1 MLNILKK
8 GEKMKKFLSVVC
20 IATLFVGCGSEANA
34 AKCPSWRAESQDDM
48 SAVLTIRSNDDIVI
62 KKVIVN
68 RGNCEVMLG
77 QDVEKNM
84 ENLFQEALKTKGKRF
99 AAMTFLTGNAEAIW
113 SYVKGREFPFKE
125 FELKFGQSKGF
136 IAFCAS
142 RDILEVKIETNLG
155 ECLIKSNNE

>member
-1 MLNILKK
+1 
-8 GEKMKKFLSVVC
+8 MKKFLSVVC
-20 IATLFVGCGSEANA
+20 LATLFVGCGSEANA

-68 RGNCEVMLG
+68 RGNCEVMLQ
-77 QDVEKNM
+77 QDAEKNM

-99 AAMTFLTGNAEAIW
+99 ATMTFLTGNAEAIW

-155 ECLIKSNNE
+155 ECVLPINR

>member
-1 MLNILKK
+1 
-8 GEKMKKFLSVVC
+8 MKKFLSVVC
-20 IATLFVGCGSEANA
+20 LATLFVGCGSEANA

-48 SAVLTIRSNDDIVI
+48 SATLTIRSNDDIVI

-68 RGNCEVMLG
+68 RGNCEVMLQ

-84 ENLFQEALKTKGKRF
+84 ENLFQEALKTKGRRF
-99 AAMTFLTGNAEAIW
+99 ATMTFLTGNVEAIW

-155 ECLIKSNNE
+155 ECVLPINR

>member
-1 MLNILKK
+1 
-8 GEKMKKFLSVVC
+8 MKKFLSVVC
-20 IATLFVGCGSEANA
+20 LATLFVGCGSEANA

-68 RGNCEVMLG
+68 RGNCEVMLQ
-77 QDVEKNM
+77 QDLEKNM

-99 AAMTFLTGNAEAIW
+99 AVMTFTTGNVEAIW

-136 IAFCAS
+136 ITFCAS

-155 ECLIKSNNE
+155 ECVLPINR

>member
-1 MLNILKK
+1 
-8 GEKMKKFLSVVC
+8 MKKLLSVVC
-20 IATLFVGCGSEANA
+20 LATLFIGCGSEANA

-68 RGNCEVMLG
+68 RGNCEVMLQ

-155 ECLIKSNNE
+155 ECVLPINR

>member
-1 MLNILKK
+1 
-8 GEKMKKFLSVVC
+8 MKKLLSVVC
-20 IATLFVGCGSEANA
+20 LATLFVGCGSEANA

-48 SAVLTIRSNDDIVI
+48 SATLTIRSNDDIVI

-68 RGNCEVMLG
+68 RGNCEVMLQ

-84 ENLFQEALKTKGKRF
+84 ENLFQEALKTKGRRF
-99 AAMTFLTGNAEAIW
+99 ATMTFLTGNVEAIW

-155 ECLIKSNNE
+155 ECVLPINH

>member
-1 MLNILKK
+1 
-8 GEKMKKFLSVVC
+8 MKKFLSVVC
-20 IATLFVGCGSEANA
+20 LATLFVGCGSEANA

-48 SAVLTIRSNDDIVI
+48 SATLTIRSNDDIVI

-68 RGNCEVMLG
+68 RGNCEVMLQ

-84 ENLFQEALKTKGKRF
+84 ENLFQEALKTKGRRF
-99 AAMTFLTGNAEAIW
+99 ATMTFLTGNAEAIW

-155 ECLIKSNNE
+155 ECVLPINR

>member
-1 MLNILKK
+1 
-8 GEKMKKFLSVVC
+8 MKKFLSVVC
-20 IATLFVGCGSEANA
+20 LATLFIGCGSEANA

-99 AAMTFLTGNAEAIW
+99 ATMTFLTGNVEAIW
-113 SYVKGREFPFKE
+113 SYVKGR
-125 FELKFGQSKGF
+125 
-136 IAFCAS
+136 
-142 RDILEVKIETNLG
+142 
-155 ECLIKSNNE
+155 

>member
-1 MLNILKK
+1 
-8 GEKMKKFLSVVC
+8 MKKFLSVAC
-20 IATLFVGCGSEANA
+20 LAALFVGCGSEANA
-34 AKCPSWRAESQDDM
+34 AKCPSWRAESQDNM
-48 SAVLTIRSNDDIVI
+48 SATLTIRSNDDIVI

-68 RGNCEVMLG
+68 RGNCEVMLQ

-84 ENLFQEALKTKGKRF
+84 ENLFQEALKTKGRRF
-99 AAMTFLTGNAEAIW
+99 ATMTFLTGNVEAIW

-155 ECLIKSNNE
+155 ECVLPINR

>member
-1 MLNILKK
+1 
-8 GEKMKKFLSVVC
+8 MKKFLSVVC
-20 IATLFVGCGSEANA
+20 LATLFVGCGSEANA

-68 RGNCEVMLG
+68 RGNCEVMLQ
-77 QDVEKNM
+77 QDAEKNM

-136 IAFCAS
+136 FAFCAS

-155 ECLIKSNNE
+155 ECVLPINR

>member
-1 MLNILKK
+1 
-8 GEKMKKFLSVVC
+8 MKKFLSVVC
-20 IATLFVGCGSEANA
+20 LATLFVGCGSEANA
-34 AKCPSWRAESQDDM
+34 AKCPSWRAESEDNM
-48 SAVLTIRSNDDIVI
+48 SALLTIRSNDDIVI

-68 RGNCEVMLG
+68 RGNCEVMLQ
-77 QDVEKNM
+77 QDLEKNM

-99 AAMTFLTGNAEAIW
+99 AVMTFTTGNVEAIW
-113 SYVKGREFPFKE
+113 SYLKGREFPFKE

-155 ECLIKSNNE
+155 ECVLPINR

>member
-1 MLNILKK
+1 
-8 GEKMKKFLSVVC
+8 MKKFLSVVC
-20 IATLFVGCGSEANA
+20 LATLFIGCGSEANA

-68 RGNCEVMLG
+68 RGNCEVMLQ
-77 QDVEKNM
+77 QDAEKNM

-99 AAMTFLTGNAEAIW
+99 ATMTFLTGNAEAIW

-136 IAFCAS
+136 FAFCAS

-155 ECLIKSNNE
+155 ECVLPINR

>member
-1 MLNILKK
+1 
-8 GEKMKKFLSVVC
+8 MKKLLSVVC
-20 IATLFVGCGSEANA
+20 LATLFIGCGSEANA

-99 AAMTFLTGNAEAIW
+99 AAMTFLTGNTEAVL
-113 SYVKGREFPFKE
+113 SYIKGREFPFKE

-136 IAFCAS
+136 FTFCAS

>member
-1 MLNILKK
+1 
-8 GEKMKKFLSVVC
+8 MKKFLSVAC
-20 IATLFVGCGSEANA
+20 LAALFVGCGSEANA

-68 RGNCEVMLG
+68 RGNCEVMLQ

-84 ENLFQEALKTKGKRF
+84 ENLFQEALKTKGRRF
-99 AAMTFLTGNAEAIW
+99 ATMTFLTGNVEAIW

-136 IAFCAS
+136 FTFCAS

-155 ECLIKSNNE
+155 ECVLPINH

>member
-1 MLNILKK
+1 
-8 GEKMKKFLSVVC
+8 MKKLLSVVC
-20 IATLFVGCGSEANA
+20 LATLFIGCGSEANA

-68 RGNCEVMLG
+68 RGNCEVMLQ

-99 AAMTFLTGNAEAIW
+99 ATMTFLTGNVEAIW

-155 ECLIKSNNE
+155 ECVLPINR

>member
-1 MLNILKK
+1 
-8 GEKMKKFLSVVC
+8 MKKFLSVVC
-20 IATLFVGCGSEANA
+20 LAALFVGCGSEANA

-48 SAVLTIRSNDDIVI
+48 SATLTIRSNDDIVI

-68 RGNCEVMLG
+68 RGNCEVMLQ

-99 AAMTFLTGNAEAIW
+99 ATMTFLTGNVEAIW

-155 ECLIKSNNE
+155 ECVLPINR

>member
-1 MLNILKK
+1 
-8 GEKMKKFLSVVC
+8 MKKFLSVVC
-20 IATLFVGCGSEANA
+20 LATLFVGCGSEANA

-68 RGNCEVMLG
+68 RGNCEVMLQ
-77 QDVEKNM
+77 QDAEKNM

-99 AAMTFLTGNAEAIW
+99 AVMTFTTGNVEAIW

-136 IAFCAS
+136 FAFCAS
-142 RDILEVKIETNLG
+142 KDILEVKIETNLG
-155 ECLIKSNNE
+155 ECVLPINR